1 MTAVKTNWND
11 WNPLQRNKFWNSE
24 SPIDYVSEIPE
35 DNLTKGITQGKGLAL
50 FFNLLLILIV
60 V

>member
-1 MTAVKTNWND
+1 MTAVKTNWNN

-24 SPIDYVSEIPE
+24 SPIDYVTEIPE
-35 DNLTKGITQGKGLAL
+35 DNLSEGITQGKGLAL

>member
-1 MTAVKTNWND
+1 MTAVKTNWN

-24 SPIDYVSEIPE
+24 SPIDYVTEIPE
-35 DNLTKGITQGKGLAL
+35 DNLSKGITQGKGLAL

>member
-1 MTAVKTNWND
+1 MTALKTNWNN

-24 SPIDYVSEIPE
+24 SPIDYVTEIPE
-35 DNLTKGITQGKGLAL
+35 DNLSKGITQGKGLAL

-60 V
+60 A

>member
-1 MTAVKTNWND
+1 MTAVKKNWNN
-11 WNPLQRNKFWNSE
+11 WKPLQRNKFWNSE
-24 SPIDYVSEIPE
+24 SPIDYVTEIPE
-35 DNLTKGITQGKGLAL
+35 DNLSKGITQGKGLAL